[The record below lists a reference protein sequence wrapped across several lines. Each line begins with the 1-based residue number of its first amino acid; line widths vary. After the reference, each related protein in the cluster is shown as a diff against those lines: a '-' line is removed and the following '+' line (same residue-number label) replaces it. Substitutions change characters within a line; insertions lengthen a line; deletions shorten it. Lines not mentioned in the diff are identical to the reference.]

1 MTSGKWVE
9 RHDEI
14 FKEYGQ
20 NKIIEKVPF
29 DEVPKKPGQV
39 DYLQHQLVLRE
50 DKETTKIRAVFD
62 ESCASDKPSLNDCVL
77 SGPNLLSKI
86 FDILLQFWFN
96 FIAILAD
103 SKQAFLNVKISKE
116 HIDFLRFL
124 WCENLNLESDAKLIV
139 YKFLRVVFGVTSSP
153 FLLNGTIRHPL
164 SKNLSCDE
172 KFVERLL
179 EDL

>member
-1 MTSGKWVE
+1 MTKLPFRPGHKFLPDNFLVCIQRLKKFKNRLTSENLVE
-9 RHDEI
+9 KYDEV

-86 FDILLQFWFN
+86 FDILLQF
-96 FIAILAD
+96 
-103 SKQAFLNVKISKE
+103 
-116 HIDFLRFL
+116 
-124 WCENLNLESDAKLIV
+124 
-139 YKFLRVVFGVTSSP
+139 
-153 FLLNGTIRHPL
+153 
-164 SKNLSCDE
+164 
-172 KFVERLL
+172 
-179 EDL
+179 